1 MQKRI
6 LIIDDEEDMRVY
18 LETLLARAGY
28 STAVAENGDAGVDMA
43 VSFQPDLITLDLM
56 MPKQSG
62 IKAYQRLKGSVD
74 TRRVP
79 ILVLTGLGRQKD
91 FFGGGMPQPE
101 AVMDKPIDRDNF
113 LSQVSQLLGN

>member
-1 MQKRI
+1 MSKRI

-18 LETLLARAGY
+18 LQTLLDKAGY
-28 STAVAENGDAGVDMA
+28 TTEIAENGDVGVERA
-43 VSFQPDLITLDLM
+43 ERFQPDLITLDLM

-74 TRRVP
+74 TRQVP
-79 ILVLTGLGRQKD
+79 VLVLTGLGRQKD

-101 AVMDKPIDRDNF
+101 AVMDKPIDRDDF
-113 LSQVSQLLGN
+113 LDQVSQLLGN